1 MADCTVCERPT
12 GDQAYACSSCSGRL
26 ARALGDVAALTEALD
41 DAISRQTRTSSGIG
55 VASRSAD
62 RPLPWDQHASLAAS
76 TLRGTLSTW
85 ARLVAE
91 ERGRDL
97 PADTMP
103 AMAAYLLGQLE
114 WIRHHPAA
122 AEAVEQIRDAVTGA
136 VRAVD
141 RRPDRLYAGP
151 CGIEGC
157 PGELYA
163 KLGAQWVSCRVCS
176 TEYDVAVRR
185 EWMLTAAE
193 DVWATSELIS
203 AALSRLGHPVT
214 TAMLRGLKHRGRLLN
229 RNTRAKRDRGG
240 EYVRDRD
247 GELVQDGP
255 DEFRVGDVMDILAEN
270 ARAAAGHADRKAG

>member
-1 MADCTVCERPT
+1 MSTCTVCERPT

-114 WIRHHPAA
+114 WIRHHRAA
-122 AEAVEQIRDAVTGA
+122 AEAVEQIRDAVDGA

-141 RRPDRLYAGP
+141 LTPNSSTFLVGP
-151 CGIEGC
+151 CPEDDEQGVPC
-157 PGELYA
+157 PGQVRAYIPRQLDREA
-163 KLGAQWVSCRVCS
+163 RMACGACGTAWEPARWMR
-176 TEYDVAVRR
+176 AGRR
-185 EWMLTAAE
+185 
-193 DVWATSELIS
+193 
-203 AALSRLGHPVT
+203 
-214 TAMLRGLKHRGRLLN
+214 
-229 RNTRAKRDRGG
+229 
-240 EYVRDRD
+240 
-247 GELVQDGP
+247 
-255 DEFRVGDVMDILAEN
+255 ILARRTAEPTYRN
-270 ARAAAGHADRKAG
+270 EGGAA